1 MWWKEKQVW
10 FYLQIQHLFAT
21 IKLQNFCKRHV
32 IETKQ
37 NKNFLCIRYR
47 FKTKGLSV
55 CQTVFDRIGTCSYYF
70 IQQKMLLNDIAVNS
84 HFWFIWTN
92 VKCNSGLFWR
102 IISDILRNLFLAYK
116 TGNESYLCTYLHILF
131 KATRRN
137 RIETLISQ

>member
-1 MWWKEKQVW
+1 MLQNWINAN
-10 FYLQIQHLFAT
+10 YLCNLNISQTSNHSICDRKKNMFNSTCKFVISFAT
-21 IKLQNFCKRHV
+21 FIKLQNFCKRHA
-32 IETKQ
+32 IKTKQ

-92 VKCNSGLFWR
+92 VKCTSGLFWR
-102 IISDILRNLFLAYK
+102 IISEMLWNLFLAYK
-116 TGNESYLCTYLHILF
+116 T
-131 KATRRN
+131 
-137 RIETLISQ
+137 